1 MVKIRTWWR
10 KLLGNKTSKT
20 FENRQNLSFSDKETN
35 NSKDL
40 EYDADEDNGEVF
52 KERNVENPLD
62 VSEIDGNNVTVALN
76 KVRESRTISNG
87 VNVFGHE
94 HSRSNSLELFVPILE
109 SRHASLDKSELRR
122 RAVARTTMTRVPL
135 ETTPLKNRENI
146 DTDSDNEEEER
157 YQTDPV
163 EAQ

>member
-10 KLLGNKTSKT
+10 KLLGNKTSNT
-20 FENRQNLSFSDKETN
+20 FGNRQDLSISAKETN

-62 VSEIDGNNVTVALN
+62 VSEIDGNNVSVALN
-76 KVRESRTISNG
+76 KVRESRTISVG
-87 VNVFGHE
+87 VNVFGNE
-94 HSRSNSLELFVPILE
+94 HSRPNSLELFVPILE
-109 SRHASLDKSELRR
+109 SRHASLDESELTR
-122 RAVARTTMTRVPL
+122 RAVAGTTMTRVPL